1 MGEGSDRGVAFSG
14 EADTR
19 ADRLGERRTVTALFV
34 DIVGSTEL
42 AGRLRPETWAAILEG
57 ALERCT
63 PIIARYEGTIAQA
76 RGDELLAFFGVPAA
90 HEDDAVRAVRAALDL
105 LDATREYAQE
115 IQQEHGVEWAVRIS
129 LSTGPVIV
137 DFVGQEVRYEQA
149 RIGDAANL
157 AAQVESIK
165 WPMAVLIAE
174 DTCRLVAPFFECEE
188 LGALQAQGQSGRV
201 HVYQVRGAK
210 EEPEWKRRDVEPQ
223 SPMVGRDA
231 ELATLLELSGAVRAG
246 LGRTALVIGE
256 PGLGKTRLVAEWQAA
271 DGGAH
276 SGQPLRWA
284 KGRCLSY
291 SREMAYHLLLDLLHA
306 LIDVPS
312 GAGEP
317 EIDAALLSLVQDL
330 FGSSERGEG
339 QAVYAFL
346 GHLLSIRLE
355 GAALELVRHLDPQAL
370 RPRYLSALQQLLAA
384 LAGRGPLVVILE
396 NLHWADPSSVDLL
409 VGLLPLASTAAVLFC
424 IVARPDYDAPGW
436 RLITAARDLMGQSLA
451 ELVLQPLS
459 ESESCQ
465 LAANLLGLDVL
476 PEQVKALVLKR
487 AEGNP
492 FFIEE
497 VIRTLI
503 DGGII
508 VRQDG
513 GWMVSQGI
521 DSIEIPD
528 SLQGLLLGRIDRL
541 ADDVKHVLRVASV
554 IGRQF
559 SARVLGQ
566 VLGEGERGAALVRHL
581 SALESAGLVRVV
593 QVVPELVYRFRS
605 GLVQDVAYHSMLLAD
620 RQRLHLAVGE
630 ALERIYPEE
639 HERQELAPT
648 LAQHFTQGAAADT
661 SRSAAEQRAL
671 DYLVLAGSTALAA
684 FANQEAESYYQGAL
698 AFTRDRADLEPRRAG
713 LLLDLGEALYRQSRF
728 HDAIRSWK
736 EGIALYRATGDRDSV
751 ARLYAR
757 SARAAWYNGDQAES
771 LRLCREGL
779 ETTAGAPESP
789 GIAILTH
796 EAARAY
802 HFSGQSPELAR
813 SLCLQALEIAERLG
827 AVEVQAEA
835 LATLGILPDQPPEAA
850 VEALS
855 RAVELAESAGLLFQ
869 ARRAHNNLAA
879 VLQEFLADFRSAQEH
894 YRRAAELSRQTGSIE
909 GELIVLSNMIG
920 AFLLTGD
927 LGKVEETL
935 PVLRRLLGEAANP
948 GPAALGMRISE
959 GLLARYRGDL
969 AKAARLLSA
978 CQAEARGQ
986 GDLEHLAL
994 SLNALT
1000 QTLLESCVLS
1010 GDTKAVVVCPAQRI
1024 EEIEAIV
1031 GEAIEISGRG
1041 SPGGRIWPRCLQ
1053 SVVLACQGKF
1063 EDAHQVLAEVREWW
1077 NARQVPLEEAQISW
1091 AEAHVAALGQRW
1103 DEALALF
1110 EAAAALLAKLGM
1122 RWWWGRMLLDWA
1134 GIHLS
1139 RGEPTDLERARA
1151 LLREAL
1157 VTFEELGVPRYA
1169 ELARER
1175 MRVLTARTYAYAVA
1189 HQRATQE
1196 LAVARQVQKSFLPD
1210 EPPHIPGWQVAM
1222 ALEPARQTSG
1232 DFYDFI
1238 PLPNGRWGIVIAD
1251 VADKGMGAALYMAVS
1266 RTLIRT
1272 YAAEYH
1278 SRPDFALRVTNRRI
1292 LADSQVST
1300 FVTAFYLILDP
1311 LTGTLEY
1318 CNAGHNPP
1326 YLLRAQENAGAPF
1339 EAHVLHRTGMALGVA
1354 EDASWEQATIQMDP
1368 GDILVLYTDGVT
1380 EAQDAGGTLFGD
1392 ERLLAVL
1399 GGSAAMP
1406 ARPEHVAQGIRD
1418 ALLARVR
1425 EFVGDASQFDDIT
1438 LVVIARDAAGGG
1450 AASQAGPRAEP
1461 TAGPEDRMPE

>member
-1 MGEGSDRGVAFSG
+1 MGEGIDRGVAFSG
-14 EADTR
+14 EADAR

-42 AGRLRPETWAAILEG
+42 AGRLHPETWTAILEG

-76 RGDELLAFFGVPAA
+76 QGDELLVFFGVPAA

-115 IQQEHGVEWAVRIS
+115 VQQKHGIEWEVRIS

-174 DTCRLVAPFFECEE
+174 GTYRLVAPFFECEE
-188 LGALQAQGQSGRV
+188 LGTLQAQGQSGRLR
-201 HVYQVRGAK
+201 VYQVRRAK
-210 EEPEWKRRDVEPQ
+210 AEPEWKRGVVGPH

-246 LGRTALVIGE
+246 LGRTALIIGE

-271 DGGAH
+271 DGSTHG
-276 SGQPLRWA
+276 GQPLRWA

-330 FGSSERGEG
+330 FGSSEPGEG
-339 QAVYAFL
+339 QVVYAFL
-346 GHLLSIRLE
+346 GHLLSIQLE

-370 RPRYLSALQQLLAA
+370 RARYLSALQQLLAA
-384 LAGRGPLVVILE
+384 LAGRSPLVVVLE

-409 VGLLPLASTAAVLFC
+409 VGLLPLASTASVLFC

-436 RLITAARDLMGQSLA
+436 RLVTAARDLMGQSLA
-451 ELVLQPLS
+451 ELVLHTLS

-465 LAANLLGLDVL
+465 LAASLLGLDVL
-476 PEQVKALVLKR
+476 PEQAKTLVLKR

-503 DGGII
+503 DGGVI

-513 GWMVSQGI
+513 GWIVSQGI
-521 DSIEIPD
+521 DSVEIPD

-541 ADDVKHVLRVASV
+541 ADDVKHALRVASV

-639 HERQELAPT
+639 HARQELAPT
-648 LAQHFTQGAAADT
+648 LAQHFSQGAAADT
-661 SRSAAEQRAL
+661 SQSAAERRAL

-684 FANQEAESYYQGAL
+684 FANQEAESYYQRAL
-698 AFTRDRADLEPRRAG
+698 AFTRDRVDLEPWRAG

-728 HDAIRSWK
+728 HDAIQSWK
-736 EGIALYRATGDRDSV
+736 EGIALYRAAGDRDSV

-779 ETTAGAPESP
+779 EATAGAPESP

-802 HFSGQSPELAR
+802 HFSGQSPEPAR

-827 AVEVQAEA
+827 AMEVQAEA

-879 VLQEFLADFRSAQEH
+879 VLQESLADFRSAHEH

-909 GELIVLSNMIG
+909 GEIIVLSNMIG

-927 LGKVEETL
+927 LGKVDETL

-948 GPAALGMRISE
+948 GPAALGMRVSE

-969 AKAARLLSA
+969 AKAARLLST

-994 SLNALT
+994 SSDALAE
-1000 QTLLESCVLS
+1000 TLLESYVLS
-1010 GDTKAVVVCPAQRI
+1010 GDTKVVVCPAQRI
-1024 EEIEAIV
+1024 EEIEAIAT
-1031 GEAIEISGRG
+1031 EAIEISGRG
-1041 SPGGRIWPRCLQ
+1041 PPGGRIWPRCLQ
-1053 SVVLACQGKF
+1053 SVVLACQDRF
-1063 EDAHQVLAEVREWW
+1063 EDAHRVLAEVREWQS
-1077 NARQVPLEEAQISW
+1077 ARRVPVEEARVSW
-1091 AEAHVAALGQRW
+1091 AEAHVAALGKRW
-1103 DEALALF
+1103 DEALALS
-1110 EAAAALLAKLGM
+1110 EAAAALLARLGM

-1157 VTFEELGVPRYA
+1157 VTFEELGVPRYE

-1175 MRVLTARTYAYAVA
+1175 MRVLTARTYAYALA

-1238 PLPNGRWGIVIAD
+1238 PLPNGRWGIVVAD

-1311 LTGTLEY
+1311 FTGTLRY

-1326 YLLRAQENAGAPF
+1326 YLLRAQENAAARF
-1339 EAHVLHRTGMALGVA
+1339 EAQMLHRTGMALGVA

-1368 GDILVLYTDGVT
+1368 GDVLVLYTDGVT

-1399 GGSAAMP
+1399 GSSAAVP

-1450 AASQAGPRAEP
+1450 AASQASPGSEP
-1461 TAGPEDRMPE
+1461 ATGPEDRVPE